1 MTATSPVPYPELW
14 AKTGTDPNG
23 ATYGYPLY
31 NHLDDTA
38 SIAEAVIDRWLGP
51 KGSSPYTRLSKAL
64 GIAPE
69 KALTFACLAHD
80 IGKADPHFQAKV
92 EELARNNP
100 WYKPPVGPGAP
111 HNIVSAQATQAFL
124 DTYGATRG
132 AKRGWATVLAG
143 HHGMFPASAD
153 RPLKTNDYETWSNV
167 RLTLLSHLCELHGI
181 AESDIETMG
190 LIEWRAGDITLMTS
204 LLITCDWLASNED
217 AFPITAGPSVATGRE
232 RAREARHKLALG
244 PAWAPAQQ
252 PLDKWQHRF
261 GLEAS
266 ARLHDS
272 QQDVLDAAR
281 RMDASGGMLLIESAT
296 GSGKSAAALIAA
308 DIIAA
313 KTKARGII
321 YAQPSQATANSA
333 LPTVASWVA
342 KHPTGAPVGAALAH
356 GKAELVQ
363 DAHDVYRL
371 SDGAIS
377 THQWSVGRL
386 APFAPV
392 TISTIDQV
400 LQAVL
405 KARYAVLRQAA
416 IVGKVIVLDEVHS
429 SDTHMSVYLDR
440 LLEYAGYWGTSVIA
454 MSATLSDT
462 RRKELVSAY
471 ESGRNKGEAP
481 KHKAAPQR
489 VSNNEHARVTAV
501 RSSGTFTLVRRQKE
515 GTVIDISFGPH
526 AEQDIAESVVNEA
539 IHCPSCI
546 GVVLDTVGRSQR
558 VFDAIS
564 TGAPTG
570 TEVVLLHSRFTA
582 LDRRAIESRV
592 TESLGRNGTRPESLI
607 VVATQVV
614 EQALDLDFDMLYT
627 DIAPADMLV
636 QRMGRLHRHDR
647 QRPTA
652 RRNAQVVITGVDFEF
667 ARPAF
672 ASGIDTVYDA
682 ATLYETLAVIQNK
695 QCISRPQDVPS
706 LMREVFD
713 ERAVFPAAWGEMTDV
728 LDARARAQDET
739 RANAETA
746 VLPPPYNKGWWKDI
760 ETVLGSSEHTPG
772 VRAGFR
778 TTEVCLL
785 ARRGSEVVPISADD
799 TEPHSAAAIA
809 ASSVAVPSFIIE
821 QAKNEPACAKP
832 DWWPKRGPSSWAV
845 PVTLDGRQ
853 AVLGDWVISYDSIAG
868 VRVRLEKQRD
878 G

>member
-313 KTKARGII
+313 KTKA
-321 YAQPSQATANSA
+321 AESSTPSRRRPPRTPRCPPWPHGWRSTPQEPLWAPLS
-333 LPTVASWVA
+333 PTVRQSSSKTPTTSTGSLTGPFRPTSGRSAGS
-342 KHPTGAPVGAALAH
+342 HPSLRSPS
-356 GKAELVQ
+356 
-363 DAHDVYRL
+363 RL
-371 SDGAIS
+371 STKFSKRCSKRA
-377 THQWSVGRL
+377 T
-386 APFAPV
+386 PCC
-392 TISTIDQV
+392 
-400 LQAVL
+400 
-405 KARYAVLRQAA
+405 
-416 IVGKVIVLDEVHS
+416 GKPPL
-429 SDTHMSVYLDR
+429 
-440 LLEYAGYWGTSVIA
+440 
-454 MSATLSDT
+454 SA
-462 RRKELVSAY
+462 
-471 ESGRNKGEAP
+471 
-481 KHKAAPQR
+481 
-489 VSNNEHARVTAV
+489 
-501 RSSGTFTLVRRQKE
+501 RSS
-515 GTVIDISFGPH
+515 S
-526 AEQDIAESVVNEA
+526 
-539 IHCPSCI
+539 
-546 GVVLDTVGRSQR
+546 
-558 VFDAIS
+558 
-564 TGAPTG
+564 
-570 TEVVLLHSRFTA
+570 
-582 LDRRAIESRV
+582 
-592 TESLGRNGTRPESLI
+592 
-607 VVATQVV
+607 
-614 EQALDLDFDMLYT
+614 
-627 DIAPADMLV
+627 
-636 QRMGRLHRHDR
+636 
-647 QRPTA
+647 
-652 RRNAQVVITGVDFEF
+652 
-667 ARPAF
+667 
-672 ASGIDTVYDA
+672 
-682 ATLYETLAVIQNK
+682 
-695 QCISRPQDVPS
+695 
-706 LMREVFD
+706 
-713 ERAVFPAAWGEMTDV
+713 
-728 LDARARAQDET
+728 
-739 RANAETA
+739 
-746 VLPPPYNKGWWKDI
+746 
-760 ETVLGSSEHTPG
+760 
-772 VRAGFR
+772 
-778 TTEVCLL
+778 
-785 ARRGSEVVPISADD
+785 
-799 TEPHSAAAIA
+799 
-809 ASSVAVPSFIIE
+809 
-821 QAKNEPACAKP
+821 
-832 DWWPKRGPSSWAV
+832 
-845 PVTLDGRQ
+845 
-853 AVLGDWVISYDSIAG
+853 
-868 VRVRLEKQRD
+868 
-878 G
+878 